1 MVLTSQRIAGGVLV
15 VFGSV
20 LVAQAASIDRVIQTG
35 LSPAAFPNA
44 LALAII
50 ALGVAIAAM
59 PPIQAETPQGL
70 PAKNRFGFVGV
81 LVYGL
86 GGAFTLFVLDSIGFI
101 IVSTVLIVAIGWR
114 LGAKPIWLGVTAVIA
129 PVLAQVLFETGFGVP
144 LSHGILGGVL
154 G

>member
-70 PAKNRFGFVGV
+70 PVKNRFGFVGV

-101 IVSTVLIVAIGWR
+101 IVATVLIVTIGWR
-114 LGAKPIWLGVTAVIA
+114 LGAKPVWLGVTAVIA
-129 PVLAQVLFETGFGVP
+129 PVLAQVLFEFGFGVP